1 MRNLQICLAA
11 LVCFAASPAIAQ
23 IGGSVETLARNATSL
38 EPAFKEQTRAPEQKA
53 GVAFQTDVVVQGLD
67 KPWGMAF
74 LPDGRLLVTERT
86 TIRIVSADGTLSAP
100 TRGVPVVDPGDQGG
114 ILDIVLDPDFASNNL
129 IYFTFSE
136 PGDPPS
142 TSTAVA
148 RARLADL
155 AGQPVLEG
163 LTVIF
168 SQRPKLDSRQHY
180 GGRLLFDGDGF
191 LFVTTG
197 DRFIPAGRPQAQD
210 LGSLLGKVVRIRSDG
225 SVPVDNPFF
234 GQRGAAPEIWSY
246 GHRNVQ
252 GAAIHPVTG
261 RLWTIE
267 HGPRGGDELNLM
279 ERGADYGWPTISY
292 GIEYTGAAIAG
303 SISQHENMSQPRYYW
318 DPVIAPSGMTF
329 YNSDVVPAWR
339 NSLFIAALRGRHLAR
354 LTLEGDR
361 VVGEERLLINGNHRL
376 RDVEVGP
383 DGALWVLTDGP
394 DAYLLKLTPTPT
406 L

>member
-1 MRNLQICLAA
+1 MRSLQLCLAVLA
-11 LVCFAASPAIAQ
+11 GFATTPSLAQ
-23 IGGSVETLARNATSL
+23 VGGSVETVARNATNL
-38 EPAFKEQTRAPEQKA
+38 EPAFAGQTRAPELRA
-53 GVAFQTDVVVQGLD
+53 GVAFRSDVVVQGLD

-86 TIRIVSADGTLSAP
+86 TIRIVSPDGTMSGP
-100 TRGVPVVDPGDQGG
+100 TQGVPRVDQGDQGG
-114 ILDIVLDPDFASNNL
+114 ILDVVLDPDFASNNL

-136 PGDPPS
+136 PGEPPA

-148 RARLADL
+148 RARLIEP
-155 AGQPVLEG
+155 AGGPMLED
-163 LTVIF
+163 LTVLF
-168 SQRPKLDSRQHY
+168 SQSPKMDSRQHY
-180 GGRLLFDGDGF
+180 GGRLLFDREGF

-197 DRFIPAGRPQAQD
+197 ERFVPVGRPQAQD
-210 LGSLLGKVVRIRSDG
+210 LDSLLGKVVRIHPDG
-225 SVPVDNPFF
+225 TVPADNPFV
-234 GQRGAAPEIWSY
+234 GQPGAAPAIWSY

-292 GIEYTGAAIAG
+292 GIEYTGAPIGG
-303 SISQHENMSQPRYYW
+303 SISQHEGMVQPRYYW

-329 YNSDVVPAWR
+329 YDSDVIPAWR

-354 LTLEGDR
+354 LTMEGDR
-361 VVGEERLLINGNHRL
+361 VAGEERLLIEGNPRL
-376 RDVEVGP
+376 RDVQVGP
-383 DGALWVLTDGP
+383 DGALWVLTDGT
-394 DAYLLKLTPTPT
+394 DASLIKLTPTP
-406 L
+406 